1 MAEVTQDELSC
12 QELVELVTAYLD
24 GALKPSALARFEQHL
39 SECPGCRTYV
49 DQMRITI
56 RLLGTLTEADVEPE
70 ASSALLA
77 VFRDWK
83 RATTTDL

>member
-1 MAEVTQDELSC
+1 
-12 QELVELVTAYLD
+12 
-24 GALKPSALARFEQHL
+24 
-39 SECPGCRTYV
+39 
-49 DQMRITI
+49 MRITI